1 MSLSM
6 RLGGVTAAAVVIA
19 GVAAPA
25 SPAAPPSCTHLSP
38 PPAGSATFGH
48 PRLTQ
53 LQAVCAVAEYPKVA
67 SWLNRYPKDLHGGA
81 TYVRG
86 GLWDVRIGSDQAGV
100 IAVGAVVDRTG
111 KVLGAWTGA
120 QVTWSM
126 ARGTKGAF
134 GGRALNSWPFWLVL
148 SGVFFLGLADLRRL
162 VSWRNLDLLAL
173 LGFGVS
179 LWFFDHGRVFAS
191 ASLIYP
197 PLLYLLLRASW
208 IGFRGRGRAACRP
221 VWPVW
226 LLVGVAVFACTF
238 RIAADFSGTPVIDV
252 GYSGVG
258 GAQAIAEG
266 HSPYGHMPSSS
277 PALKAC
283 GPNAIG
289 AVYAF
294 RVQANGRCELGD
306 DHGDTYGPVA
316 YETYLPGY
324 AILPWTTVSNYTR
337 SAKFTSILFDLLCL
351 LGLVLVGR
359 RFGGNRLAATLAF
372 AWTTFPFTLY
382 ALCNNTND
390 TVQAAFLIWGF
401 WLASTPLAR
410 GSLGALGGWT
420 KFAPLVAMPMWAT
433 YPDGIV
439 FSRRTARFAAAFA
452 AVTLAVFSVLLLEP
466 NVWHAARVFFDR
478 ALLWQVGRQSPF
490 SIWDW
495 RQFHAR
501 GLPDLH
507 LLQSVL
513 QVLLVLAALALAF
526 FPRRK
531 SPLQLAA
538 LTAALLLGFQM
549 LQTYWFYTY
558 IPWFFPFLAFAL
570 LAGETQQEQE
580 AVAAEPRPDE
590 RRTPPIAA
598 ASAT

>member
-1 MSLSM
+1 
-6 RLGGVTAAAVVIA
+6 
-19 GVAAPA
+19 
-25 SPAAPPSCTHLSP
+25 
-38 PPAGSATFGH
+38 
-48 PRLTQ
+48 LTQ

-67 SWLNRYPKDLHGGA
+67 SWLHRYPKDLHGGA
-81 TYVRG
+81 TYVRD
-86 GLWDVRIGSDQAGV
+86 GLWDVRIGSGSAGV

-111 KVLGAWTGA
+111 KVVGAWTGA

-134 GGRALNSWPFWLVL
+134 GGRALNSWPFWLIL
-148 SGVFFLGLADLRRL
+148 SAVFFLGLADLRRL
-162 VSWRNLDLLAL
+162 WSWRNLDLLAL

-197 PLLYLLLRASW
+197 PLGYLLLRAGW
-208 IGFRGRGRAACRP
+208 IGLRGRRERPPGRP

-226 LLVGVAVFACTF
+226 LLVGAAVFACTF

-252 GYSGVG
+252 GYAGVA
-258 GAQAIAEG
+258 GAQAIREG

-277 PALKAC
+277 PTLRAC

-289 AVYAF
+289 AVYAY
-294 RVQANGRCELGD
+294 RVQTNGHCELGN

-316 YETYLPGY
+316 YESYLPGL
-324 AILPWTTVSNYTR
+324 ALLPWTTASNFTR
-337 SAKFTSILFDLLCL
+337 SAKLTSILFDLICL
-351 LGLVLVGR
+351 LGLALVGR

-382 ALCNNTND
+382 ALANNTND
-390 TVQAAFLIWGF
+390 AIQAAFLIWGF
-401 WLASTPLAR
+401 YFASTPIAR
-410 GSLGALGGWT
+410 GALGALAGWT
-420 KFAPLVAMPMWAT
+420 KFAPLIAMPLWAT
-433 YPDGIV
+433 YPDGV
-439 FSRRTARFAAAFA
+439 VVSRRTLRFAAVFA
-452 AVTLAVFSVLLLEP
+452 AVTFAVFSVFLLEA

-478 ALLWQVGRQSPF
+478 ALLWQVGRTSPF

-507 LLQSVL
+507 LLQSAL
-513 QVLLVLAALALAF
+513 QVVLVLAALVLPF
-526 FPRRK
+526 YPRRK
-531 SPLQLAA
+531 SPIQLAA

-549 LQTYWFYTY
+549 VQTYWFYTY

-570 LAGETQQEQE
+570 LAPRGGQEQE
-580 AVAAEPRPDE
+580 VQAVEEYQSDGRPRS
-590 RRTPPIAA
+590 PIV
-598 ASAT
+598 ASTT

>member
-1 MSLSM
+1 M
-6 RLGGVTAAAVVIA
+6 RFCAVLAAVVGLA
-19 GVAAPA
+19 SVAAQA
-25 SPAAPPSCTHLSP
+25 SSAAPPSCKHLVSP
-38 PPAGSATFGH
+38 PPGAATFGR

-53 LQAVCAVAEYPKVA
+53 LEAVCALVDNPKVA
-67 SWLNRYPKDLHGGA
+67 SWVHRYPKNLHGGA
-81 TYVRG
+81 TLYRG
-86 GLWDVRIGSDQAGV
+86 VWSVRIASGAAGL
-100 IAVGAVVDRTG
+100 IAEGAVADRTG
-111 KVLGAWTGA
+111 KVLLAWTGA
-120 QVTWSM
+120 QVTWAM
-126 ARGTKGAF
+126 ARGTQGAF
-134 GGRALNSWPFWLVL
+134 GGRALNSWPFWLIL

-162 VSWRNLDLLAL
+162 ASWRNLDLLAL

-197 PLLYLLLRASW
+197 PLVYLLVRAAW
-208 IGFRGRGRAACRP
+208 IGLRGRGREPGRP
-221 VWPVW
+221 VWPMW
-226 LLVGVAVFACTF
+226 LLTAVAVFAVGF
-238 RIAADFSGTPVIDV
+238 RIAADVSGTPVIDV

-258 GAQAIAEG
+258 GAQAIADG
-266 HSPYGHMPSSS
+266 YSPYGHMPSSN
-277 PALKAC
+277 PTLKAC

-294 RVQANGRCELGD
+294 RVQPNGRCELGD

-324 AILPWTTVSNYTR
+324 ELLPWTTVSNYTR

-359 RFGGNRLAATLAF
+359 RFGDNRLAATLAF

-390 TVQAAFLIWGF
+390 AVQAAFLIWGF
-401 WLASTPLAR
+401 WLASTPVAR
-410 GSLGALGGWT
+410 GAFGALAGWT
-420 KFAPLVAMPMWAT
+420 KFAPLIAMPLWAT

-452 AVTLAVFSVLLLEP
+452 AVTLAVFSILLLEP
-466 NVWHAARVFFDR
+466 TVGHAARVFFDR
-478 ALLWQVGRQSPF
+478 ALLWQVGRTSPF

-507 LLQSVL
+507 LVQAAL
-513 QVLLVLAALALAF
+513 QVLLVLAALVLPF
-526 FPRRK
+526 YPRRK

-549 LQTYWFYTY
+549 VQTYWFYTY
-558 IPWFFPFLAFAL
+558 IPWFFPFIAFAL
-570 LAGETQQEQE
+570 LARDGSQEQE
-580 AVAAEPRPDE
+580 VEAVHQRDSAE
-590 RRTPPIAA
+590 RRTSAIA
-598 ASAT
+598 ASAS

>member
-1 MSLSM
+1 
-6 RLGGVTAAAVVIA
+6 
-19 GVAAPA
+19 
-25 SPAAPPSCTHLSP
+25 
-38 PPAGSATFGH
+38 
-48 PRLTQ
+48 
-53 LQAVCAVAEYPKVA
+53 
-67 SWLNRYPKDLHGGA
+67 
-81 TYVRG
+81 
-86 GLWDVRIGSDQAGV
+86 
-100 IAVGAVVDRTG
+100 
-111 KVLGAWTGA
+111 
-120 QVTWSM
+120 
-126 ARGTKGAF
+126 
-134 GGRALNSWPFWLVL
+134 
-148 SGVFFLGLADLRRL
+148 
-162 VSWRNLDLLAL
+162 
-173 LGFGVS
+173 
-179 LWFFDHGRVFAS
+179 
-191 ASLIYP
+191 
-197 PLLYLLLRASW
+197 
-208 IGFRGRGRAACRP
+208 
-221 VWPVW
+221 
-226 LLVGVAVFACTF
+226 
-238 RIAADFSGTPVIDV
+238 
-252 GYSGVG
+252 
-258 GAQAIAEG
+258 
-266 HSPYGHMPSSS
+266 
-277 PALKAC
+277 
-283 GPNAIG
+283 
-289 AVYAF
+289 VYAF
-294 RVQANGRCELGD
+294 RVQTNGRCELGD

-316 YETYLPGY
+316 YESYLPGY
-324 AILPWTTVSNYTR
+324 AILPWTTISNYTR

-410 GSLGALGGWT
+410 GALGALGGWT

-439 FSRRTARFAAAFA
+439 FSRGTARFAAAFA
-452 AVTLAVFSVLLLEP
+452 AATLAVFSVLLLEP

-538 LTAALLLGFQM
+538 LTAALLMGFQM
-549 LQTYWFYTY
+549 VQTYWFYTY

-570 LAGETQQEQE
+570 LAGETRQEQE